1 MSEKWFV
8 VDAHNHYYPE
18 EAIKKVTVADGMD
31 YTAGF
36 KGVQADAYNRAMSI
50 DRTVKLMDDAGVDM
64 AVLEQSALSP
74 VGIELC
80 MAMND
85 GYAQAAKAHPGRF
98 IACAHLPLDSSPATL
113 NELDRAITI
122 LGLKGVTLVTST
134 STVTLDSETLF
145 PLYQDINQI
154 NVPIMVHPSIR
165 VPIWGGVKHKMS
177 STVSREYDVTKA
189 TVEVLFGVLPRF
201 PDLKFVMPH
210 HGGGI
215 PSLKGRVLAW
225 FEPEGWEIPKEIK
238 TQPKTPRELKKLGID
253 KAFDELFDKIYFDTA
268 GFGGWMP
275 ITESATKV
283 IRTDRLCFGTD
294 YPFEIHEA
302 QDIKIFI
309 DNIKKLQLSESEKR
323 NILGENIR
331 SLFKLT

>member
-1 MSEKWFV
+1 MSKKWFV

-18 EAIKKVTVADGMD
+18 EATKKVAFADGMD

-36 KGVQADAYNRAMSI
+36 KGVQANAYSRAMSI
-50 DRTVKLMDDAGVDM
+50 DLTVKLMDDAGVDM
-64 AVLEQSALSP
+64 AVLEQAALSP

-80 MAMND
+80 KAMND
-85 GYAQAAKAHPGRF
+85 GYAQAASAHPGRF
-98 IACAHLPLDSSPATL
+98 IPCVHLPLDSSATTL
-113 NELDRAITI
+113 NELDRAINT

-145 PLYQDINQI
+145 PLYQKISQMD
-154 NVPIMVHPSIR
+154 VPIMVHPSIR

-189 TVEVLFGVLPRF
+189 TVEVLFGVLPKF
-201 PDLKFVMPH
+201 PNLKFVMPH
-210 HGGGI
+210 HGGGT
-215 PSLKGRVLAW
+215 PSLKGRVMAW
-225 FEPEGWEIPKEIK
+225 FEPEGWEIPQEIK
-238 TQPKTPRELKKLGID
+238 AQPKTPRELKQLGID
-253 KAFDELFDKIYFDTA
+253 KVFDEMFDKIYFDTA

-275 ITESATKV
+275 ITESATRV

-309 DNIKKLQLSESEKR
+309 DNIKKLKLTESDKR

-331 SLFKLT
+331 RLFKL